1 MFFELAKIGGA
12 VVEPGNLLTVL
23 LCAGAVFSWTRR
35 RRLGRWLV
43 TLAALGAL
51 VFATVPF
58 GAGMIRALENRFPA
72 VRELPAEVDGIV
84 ALGGVVN
91 PWVTEARGQ
100 LSLGGGIER
109 LTELAALGRRYPS
122 AKLIFS
128 GGSGDPLRQELKEA
142 EMVKPYLES
151 IGLDPTRVILE
162 AEARNTYENAQ
173 FTYRL
178 ARPKADETWVLIT
191 SAVHMPRAV
200 GSFRKAGWTILP
212 YPVDYNLMP
221 EKDFALRFSL
231 RGVLSS
237 ADGGIH
243 EWLGLLMYR
252 LTGRTDTLFPAPQ
265 GDMIE

>member
-12 VVEPGNLLTVL
+12 VAEPGNLLTVVL
-23 LCAGAVFSWTRR
+23 VVGAVLLWTRG
-35 RRLGRWLV
+35 RRLGRLLV

-51 VFATVPF
+51 VFATVPM
-58 GAGMIRALENRFPA
+58 GEGMIRALENRFPA

-109 LTELAALGRRYPS
+109 LTELAALGRRYPG

-128 GGSGDPLRQELKEA
+128 GGSGDPFRQDLKEA

-151 IGLDPTRVILE
+151 IGLDPARVILE
-162 AEARNTYENAQ
+162 AEARNTHENAQ

-178 ARPKADETWVLIT
+178 AGPKPGETWVLIT
-191 SAVHMPRAV
+191 SAVHMPRAA
-200 GSFRKAGWTILP
+200 GSFRMAGWTIIP
-212 YPVDYNLMP
+212 YPVDYNLLP
-221 EKDFALRFSL
+221 ENNFTLRFNL
-231 RGVLSS
+231 QGGLSS
-237 ADGGIH
+237 AAWGIH
-243 EWLGLLMYR
+243 EWLGLLAYR
-252 LTGRTDTLFPAPQ
+252 LTGRTDALFPGPR
-265 GDMIE
+265 EP